1 MDKKPDLSVVM
12 GCYNNALTI
21 KEAVDSILQQTFS
34 NFEFFIIDDCSTD
47 DTIAIIEK
55 YNDPRIHIIKNKT
68 NQGLGYSLSL
78 GVALSR
84 GEYIARMDADDVSFP
99 SRFEKQIAYLREHRD
114 VICVGTGAKKIG
126 TISLFAK
133 FFSRTI
139 RPACDYEEIK
149 AWLLIGTPILHPSVM
164 FSAKLLKK
172 TGLNYNPDFKKA
184 QDFELWSRMIWKGII
199 RNMDDILLGY
209 RYSAQQVS
217 NTSRDIQIENSKV
230 MYRRMFSYL
239 LGREISAEEL
249 NCHIL
254 FSTKSKLSQEEFATV
269 ESWLNFLIPYI
280 EKTTC
285 FDKDKI
291 VKVFSRRWR
300 VVCRDSKNIIKRF
313 HCYLKNKYYGNAS
326 IVNLIYLLKL

>member
-34 NFEFFIIDDCSTD
+34 NFEIFIIDDCSTD
-47 DTIAIIEK
+47 DTVAIIEK

-84 GEYIARMDADDVSFP
+84 GDYIARMDADDVSFP

-139 RPACDYEEIK
+139 KPACDYEEIK
-149 AWLLIGTPILHPSVM
+149 AWLLIGTPVLHPSVM
-164 FSAKLLKK
+164 FNAKLLKK
-172 TGLNYNPDFKKA
+172 TGLNYNPDFRKA

-199 RNMDDILLGY
+199 RNMDDVLLCY

-217 NTSRDIQIENSKV
+217 NISRDIQIENSKV

-239 LGREISAEEL
+239 L
-249 NCHIL
+249 
-254 FSTKSKLSQEEFATV
+254 
-269 ESWLNFLIPYI
+269 
-280 EKTTC
+280 
-285 FDKDKI
+285 
-291 VKVFSRRWR
+291 
-300 VVCRDSKNIIKRF
+300 
-313 HCYLKNKYYGNAS
+313 
-326 IVNLIYLLKL
+326 